1 MSSVEN
7 IESFLKNLQRRLKK
21 EMPKVRAEIKVYEQK
36 LASGKLTKN
45 PIPGPQF
52 NG

>member
-1 MSSVEN
+1 MSSKDDINNYITE
-7 IESFLKNLQRRLKK
+7 LKNKLKI
-21 EMPKVRAEIKVYEQK
+21 ELPRISEEIRVYEDK

-45 PIPGPQF
+45 PTPGPQF